1 MHNLF
6 KKFSNDFK
14 QYIAKPAGRYL
25 STPVG
30 KITVFNTVL
39 FVLSKYK

>member
-1 MHNLF
+1 MLNFL
-6 KKFSNDFK
+6 KGLSNGFK
-14 QYIAKPAGRYL
+14 QYFGKPVGRYL

-39 FVLSKYK
+39 FVLS